1 MTLGPQR
8 GPNRRGAR
16 AAARGDQRVAED
28 VTSPGRGLGQD
39 SALSQTPPRAHLL
52 GVMPPL
58 AGSSRSVLSGGAVSD
73 AERLEDGIDGLDRG
87 DDAGTLPLPR
97 HREHLLPGRPHR
109 LRISYSPAE
118 LAAVRA
124 GAARAGLT
132 LSGFVAAAAL
142 AVARGETL
150 PAPPVAEQAV
160 AELARAHAQVRRIGV
175 NLNQAAAKLNS
186 GQTPPVWLER
196 AVALAERALLD
207 VQTAAAQLHEP
218 RHSRRGPARSTA
230 SGPTVRLGLEALGRP
245 DR

>member
-1 MTLGPQR
+1 MPDPDRL
-8 GPNRRGAR
+8 
-16 AAARGDQRVAED
+16 D
-28 VTSPGRGLGQD
+28 
-39 SALSQTPPRAHLL
+39 
-52 GVMPPL
+52 GV
-58 AGSSRSVLSGGAVSD
+58 
-73 AERLEDGIDGLDRG
+73 DGLDQG
-87 DDAGTLPLPR
+87 DEAAALPLPR

-109 LRISYSPAE
+109 LRISYSPEE

-142 AVARGETL
+142 AVARNEEL

-207 VQTAAAQLHEP
+207 VQTAAAQLHD
-218 RHSRRGPARSTA
+218 SRGGRAPARSAPGQAPVRVGTA
-230 SGPTVRLGLEALGRP
+230 ALHRA

>member
-1 MTLGPQR
+1 VSELADGVDSL
-8 GPNRRGAR
+8 
-16 AAARGDQRVAED
+16 DQ
-28 VTSPGRGLGQD
+28 
-39 SALSQTPPRAHLL
+39 
-52 GVMPPL
+52 
-58 AGSSRSVLSGGAVSD
+58 
-73 AERLEDGIDGLDRG
+73 G
-87 DDAGTLPLPR
+87 DDAAPLLLRR

-109 LRISYSPAE
+109 LRVSYSPGE

-142 AVARGETL
+142 AVAREEAL
-150 PAPPVAEQAV
+150 PVPPVAEQAV

-207 VQTAAAQLHEP
+207 VQTAAAQLHGS
-218 RHSRRGPARSTA
+218 HGGRGPARPVPDAES
-230 SGPTVRLGLEALGRP
+230 VRLGIPALARP